1 MRGILYVLYVIPNYP
16 ILTVAMSFERYSS
29 MFNTSKCRGQILAV
43 ATVNKILKIWQSLL
57 VKIFLENLKWQ
68 KKMTIYQSH
77 TVCNSVICSLLSDVT
92 DCHKN
97 ELEISKVHQIQA
109 ESQNFKND

>member
-1 MRGILYVLYVIPNYP
+1 
-16 ILTVAMSFERYSS
+16 
-29 MFNTSKCRGQILAV
+29 
-43 ATVNKILKIWQSLL
+43 
-57 VKIFLENLKWQ
+57 
-68 KKMTIYQSH
+68 MTIYQSH

-97 ELEISKVHQIQA
+97 EVRQIQA